1 MMSQKRYAQ
10 LILPLGFITALA
22 PLSVDMY
29 LPTLPALAS
38 AFSSEAGRVQ
48 LSLASFFLGFAVG
61 QPFYGPIAD
70 RFGRKRPLYAGLF
83 LFSAASLGCALATS
97 INALIFLRFLQA
109 LGACSGQ
116 VIARAIV
123 RDMFEPHETVDVF
136 STLMLVIGL
145 APMLAP
151 LVGGQVL
158 TWLGWRA
165 IFWVLMIF
173 GCVGLIATAVGLPET
188 GVSIKPK
195 SLSLG
200 RSLRVYR
207 DLLRDRRFVG
217 YSLTG
222 GLGMAGMFA
231 YIAGSPFAFIEI
243 FGLSANGF
251 AVFFGGN
258 ALGFVLVAQ
267 LNIRLVRRFK
277 TDSVIRAILV
287 IQAIAGILLVG
298 GTMARIIGLYGTAVL
313 LFVYV
318 ASIGCL
324 FPNTTAMA
332 MASQRENAG
341 SASALLGTI
350 QFSLAAITTTAV
362 GSANH
367 ATPLPMAA
375 AVAVCG
381 ISAFVL
387 YAVQHGM
394 FNKGEQQ

>member
-1 MMSQKRYAQ
+1 MSQKRYVQ
-10 LILPLGFITALA
+10 LILLLGFITALA

-29 LPTLPALAS
+29 LPALPALAV
-38 AFSSEAGRVQ
+38 AFSSDAGRVQ

-97 INALIFLRFLQA
+97 INTLIVLRFFQA

-116 VIARAIV
+116 VISRAIV
-123 RDMFEPHETVDVF
+123 RDLFEPHETVDVF

-158 TWLGWRA
+158 TWFGWRA
-165 IFWVLMIF
+165 IFWILMSL
-173 GCVGLIATAVGLPET
+173 GCVGLLATAAGFPET
-188 GVSIKPK
+188 GAAGRTT

-200 RSLRVYR
+200 RSLRVYG

-231 YIAGSPFAFIEI
+231 YIAGSPFAFIEL
-243 FGLSANGF
+243 FGLSANAF

-277 TDSVIRAILV
+277 TDAVIRAILAV
-287 IQAIAGILLVG
+287 QAIAGILLLA
-298 GTMARIIGLYGTAVL
+298 GTMAGILGLYGTGVL
-313 LFVYV
+313 LFIYV

-332 MASQRENAG
+332 MAFHRENAG
-341 SASALLGTI
+341 SASALLGTM
-350 QFSLAAITTTAV
+350 QFSLAAVATAAV

-367 ATPLPMAA
+367 GTPLPMAA

-381 ISAFVL
+381 VCAFVL
-387 YAVQHGM
+387 YRAFVNVQY
-394 FNKGEQQ
+394 ES

>member
-1 MMSQKRYAQ
+1 MSQKRYSQ
-10 LILPLGFITALA
+10 LILLLGFITALA

-29 LPTLPALAS
+29 LPALPALAE

-48 LSLASFFLGFAVG
+48 LSLASFFLGFAIG

-70 RFGRKRPLYAGLF
+70 RFGRKRPLYVGLL

-97 INALIFLRFLQA
+97 INTLIFLRFFQA

-123 RDMFEPHETVDVF
+123 RDLFEPHETVDVF

-165 IFWVLMIF
+165 IFWVLMSL
-173 GCVGLIATAVGLPET
+173 GCVGLLATAAGLPET
-188 GVSIKPK
+188 GAAGRTK

-207 DLLRDRRFVG
+207 DLLRDRGFVG
-217 YSLTG
+217 YALTG

-277 TDSVIRAILV
+277 TDAVIRAVLM
-287 IQAIAGILLVG
+287 IQAIAGILLFA
-298 GTMARIIGLYGTAVL
+298 GTMAGILGLYGTGVL

-332 MASQRENAG
+332 MAFQREHSG
-341 SASALLGTI
+341 SASALLGTM
-350 QFSLAAITTTAV
+350 QFSLAAIATTAV
-362 GSANH
+362 GSGNH

-381 ISAFVL
+381 VCAFVL
-387 YAVQHGM
+387 YRASVNIRAQS
-394 FNKGEQQ
+394 